1 VDEEGHSDF
10 GGEGPGGE
18 HLSVDGAAD
27 VPPHVAVLVRQDD
40 ASDVDGEPFR
50 PAHGAEALGA
60 GAAPLPPPL
69 PLAASGTL
77 RAGSKATSDAETLAY
92 LLKPGLL
99 PSVQFY
105 GVLQQVRFPTHPL
118 LLPSLPPPLRTSARP
133 PFSYT
138 LTTPSPHSAPSSAH
152 PSLPLHRRVFSET
165 GTTSSANT
173 SLPTSPRFRLPW
185 LPTRFSPLTPCAT
198 TYTAAPLPSVS
209 DRVQGSAAARW
220 KGAEPRVWRRRG
232 GGRVEQ
238 HHPRKKR
245 GWFCLNL

>member
-1 VDEEGHSDF
+1 M
-10 GGEGPGGE
+10 
-18 HLSVDGAAD
+18 DGAAD

-40 ASDVDGEPFR
+40 ASDMDGEPFR

-118 LLPSLPPPLRTSARP
+118 LLPSLPPLYEPRLVLLSP
-133 PFSYT
+133 T
-138 LTTPSPHSAPSSAH
+138 LSQPH
-152 PSLPLHRRVFSET
+152 
-165 GTTSSANT
+165 
-173 SLPTSPRFRLPW
+173 
-185 LPTRFSPLTPCAT
+185 PLTPPRPPPTPT
-198 TYTAAPLPSVS
+198 TQNQNRCFT
-209 DRVQGSAAARW
+209 
-220 KGAEPRVWRRRG
+220 
-232 GGRVEQ
+232 
-238 HHPRKKR
+238 KKVKKKTPTPQ
-245 GWFCLNL
+245 

>member
-1 VDEEGHSDF
+1 M
-10 GGEGPGGE
+10 
-18 HLSVDGAAD
+18 DGAAD

-40 ASDVDGEPFR
+40 ASDMDGEPFR

-118 LLPSLPPPLRTSARP
+118 LLPSLPPLYEPLLVLLSPTLSQPHSLTPPRP
-133 PFSYT
+133 PP
-138 LTTPSPHSAPSSAH
+138 TP
-152 PSLPLHRRVFSET
+152 PSLSTGGCFPKRV
-165 GTTSSANT
+165 
-173 SLPTSPRFRLPW
+173 R
-185 LPTRFSPLTPCAT
+185 
-198 TYTAAPLPSVS
+198 
-209 DRVQGSAAARW
+209 
-220 KGAEPRVWRRRG
+220 
-232 GGRVEQ
+232 
-238 HHPRKKR
+238 HHPRTPHYQHLRDFACR
-245 GWFCLNL
+245 GCQQDFHL